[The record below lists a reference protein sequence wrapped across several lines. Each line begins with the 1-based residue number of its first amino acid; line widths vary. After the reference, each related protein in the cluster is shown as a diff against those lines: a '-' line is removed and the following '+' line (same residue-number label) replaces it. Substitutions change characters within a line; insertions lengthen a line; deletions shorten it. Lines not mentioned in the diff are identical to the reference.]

1 MLIRM
6 TTRFTFSES
15 LEIKI
20 FKFPKSA
27 GLLFV
32 SEWGE
37 AECLQVADYG
47 PGILVLV
54 ASIQFGTASW

>member
-1 MLIRM
+1 M
-6 TTRFTFSES
+6 TARFKLSES

-20 FKFPKSA
+20 FKFTKSVS
-27 GLLFV
+27 LLFV

-47 PGILVLV
+47 TDILVLV
-54 ASIQFGTASW
+54 ASIQLGTASW